1 MKLNRVLQL
10 LGLAARAGQVTTG
23 TEAVKNSIL
32 RKKAYLLILSTD
44 IADNSHQ
51 ELKAACLRSG
61 VRWIY
66 CGDKNELGQAV
77 GKPYRVAVAVNEPRL
92 AQRIISE
99 LDAGESPST
108 NMGVDK

>member
-1 MKLNRVLQL
+1 MKYNQVLQL
-10 LGLAARAGQVTTG
+10 LGLAARAGLVTTG

-51 ELKAACLRSG
+51 ELMAACKRSG

-66 CGDKNELGQAV
+66 NGDKYELGKAV
-77 GKPYRVAVAVNEPRL
+77 GKPYRVAVAVNNPRF

-99 LDAGESPST
+99 LDTTEDTST